1 MLRSTITQIGV
12 PDDRSQSALKAGM
25 LRSQMWHVNGKLHRV
40 SIRPQSGDAAQLEW
54 RSFDAFMIVS
64 QSALKAGKLRSA
76 RRKPLSPSRCLNPP
90 SKRGCCAA
98 LNNAGKSAG
107 SVSIRPQSGDAAQQQ
122 RQESVLDQLRLN
134 PPSKRGCCAA
144 NRGVV
149 AGEEALSQ
157 SALKAGMLRSVKQ
170 LSSGKLLGLNPPSK
184 RGCCAAYRL
193 IRICAN

>member
-98 LNNAGKSAG
+98 MAMAG
-107 SVSIRPQSGDAAQQQ
+107 VHDD
-122 RQESVLDQLRLN
+122 VM
-134 PPSKRGCCAA
+134 
-144 NRGVV
+144 
-149 AGEEALSQ
+149 SQ
-157 SALKAGMLRSVKQ
+157 SALKAGMLRSAEQCRKV
-170 LSSGKLLGLNPPSK
+170 GG
-184 RGCCAAYRL
+184 
-193 IRICAN
+193 